1 MILLA
6 MNWGNA
12 LIVTFLGF
20 GIVFLILC
28 LLIAVIT
35 LFGKA
40 MAPRVSVKKTIKG
53 NDPTSKNNEVISET
67 ILSGVHIPALDSAAI
82 AMALH
87 MYYDDIHDF
96 ESHVITIK
104 NVERK
109 YSPWNSKIYG
119 INNNISR

>member
-1 MILLA
+1 

-28 LLIAVIT
+28 LLIVIIT
-35 LFGKA
+35 VFGKA
-40 MAPRVSVKKTIKG
+40 MAPRVSIKKTVNKDKTEG
-53 NDPTSKNNEVISET
+53 NEAEVSET
-67 ILSGVHIPALDSAAI
+67 ILSGEYIPALDSAAI
-82 AMALH
+82 AMAIHL
-87 MYYDDIHDF
+87 YYDDVHDE

-119 INNNISR
+119 INSGINR